1 MLLKFKKIAW
11 IRSHHLHL
19 QWKFKLLAEKST
31 WGNEAKHFCQQ
42 TSNVLPLHLKQTFP
56 PIIWIYTEGEGIE
69 SRLTLT
75 LFLLY
80 PSKYEYFIL
89 VCRYFVNHKNFTKL
103 CDRISKRNRKA
114 TFRGLKWE
122 QIWCE
127 KIHNRFVQEESSRI
141 PRRKSYLQT
150 WHMTLNSIVTIKPN
164 TFWNRNYIL
173 VVIY

>member
-1 MLLKFKKIAW
+1 MTTNFLFSKGC
-11 IRSHHLHL
+11 
-19 QWKFKLLAEKST
+19 WKR
-31 WGNEAKHFCQQ
+31 

-103 CDRISKRNRKA
+103 CDRISKRNHKA

-150 WHMTLNSIVTIKPN
+150 WHMTLEAFSQLSQ
-164 TFWNRNYIL
+164 IL
-173 VVIY
+173 FEIAFRFLLFVCSRVV

>member
-1 MLLKFKKIAW
+1 MRQNISGW
-11 IRSHHLHL
+11 
-19 QWKFKLLAEKST
+19 
-31 WGNEAKHFCQQ
+31 CQQ

-103 CDRISKRNRKA
+103 CDRISKRNRNSK
-114 TFRGLKWE
+114 
-122 QIWCE
+122 Q
-127 KIHNRFVQEESSRI
+127 RFEVWNESKFDVRKFITVSYKQEESSRI

-150 WHMTLNSIVTIKPN
+150 WHMTLNTIVTIKPN
-164 TFWNRNYIL
+164 PFWNRNYIL
-173 VVIY
+173 VVIC